1 MTETSPMSDP
11 QLRLLLIVIG
21 FTVTSGIS
29 DSFGFAH
36 AANIWRSGSLVWGE
50 LAKSA
55 GGFLIGMT
63 MYWGA
68 VRYLGEAG
76 IVMAEIQTLLWFGI
90 TIVGVAILRGRF
102 FHWPMVDQ
110 IVAVGVMAGLA
121 WLLARPG
128 A

>member
-1 MTETSPMSDP
+1 
-11 QLRLLLIVIG
+11 LIVIA
-21 FTVTSGIS
+21 FTVTSGFF

-36 AANIWRSGSLVWGE
+36 AATIWRGGSVVWSE

-55 GGFLIGMT
+55 GGFLIGMA

-102 FHWPMVDQ
+102 FHWPAADQ
-110 IVAVGVMAGLA
+110 FVAMGVMAGLA
-121 WLLARPG
+121 WLLSRG